1 MRIQAA
7 KRLMTL
13 KVVYYGPGLSG
24 KTTNLKALH
33 DAMNREQAFGN
44 LRLSMGIGIH
54 SGGVVA
60 GDIGARSRREYTVI
74 GDTVNLASRIEALN
88 KTYGTR
94 ILISEDTRAVI
105 ANDPGMTL
113 REIDTVRVRGR
124 NQPCVL
130 FEVME
135 NESLH
140 DSDLDVR
147 SL

>member
-1 MRIQAA
+1 
-7 KRLMTL
+7 
-13 KVVYYGPGLSG
+13 
-24 KTTNLKALH
+24 
-33 DAMNREQAFGN
+33 
-44 LRLSMGIGIH
+44 
-54 SGGVVA
+54 
-60 GDIGARSRREYTVI
+60 
-74 GDTVNLASRIEALN
+74 
-88 KTYGTR
+88 
-94 ILISEDTRAVI
+94 
-105 ANDPGMTL
+105 MTL